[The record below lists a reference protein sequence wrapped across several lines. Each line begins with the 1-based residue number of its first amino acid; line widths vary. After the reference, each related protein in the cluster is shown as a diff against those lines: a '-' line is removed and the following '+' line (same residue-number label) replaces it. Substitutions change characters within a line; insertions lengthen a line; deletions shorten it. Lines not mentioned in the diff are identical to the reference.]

1 MEKINK
7 KSQTALE
14 FLVLTGVIFFFFI
27 GYLSF
32 IQIGMS
38 DKIYEK
44 MDSRVKETALTI
56 QNEISLAVESSDGY
70 SREFR
75 LPSDINGIDYS
86 VSIDEALV
94 YVRTDDGRHA
104 IALPVKNVT
113 GQIIIGGNII
123 IKENGIVKLN

>member
-1 MEKINK
+1 
-7 KSQTALE
+7 
-14 FLVLTGVIFFFFI
+14 
-27 GYLSF
+27 
-32 IQIGMS
+32 MS